1 MQSFKLINKANELYD
16 YSFTYILNKLPG
28 KAKTFRIALE
38 TELYELVHN
47 IYRANINY
55 DSERI
60 RNKYQKEAL
69 VNLSAI
75 DMMIGI
81 IEKRRYIKIKRV
93 RGFLSIL
100 NDTKKMMY
108 GWIKE
113 K

>member
-16 YSFTYILNKLPG
+16 YSFTYILNKMPG

-38 TELYELVHN
+38 SELYELIHN
-47 IYRANINY
+47 IYRANLNY
-55 DSERI
+55 ESERI
-60 RNKYQKEAL
+60 RSKYQKEAL
-69 VNLSAI
+69 VNLSTLDLI
-75 DMMIGI
+75 IGLVG
-81 IEKRRYIKIKRV
+81 KHKYIKTKRV
-93 RGFLSIL
+93 RGFLGIL